1 MTGLCL
7 HESLQSHGCLNE
19 NTPKNILIPF
29 FFREMMKESMIKH
42 QEIQPD
48 KIIQENNPWVSYSI
62 FDFCYFCCPE
72 CDEKSKTKQ
81 DFVYHA
87 STFHNGVSLKWDE

>member
-1 MTGLCL
+1 MTLPKRDL
-7 HESLQSHGCLNE
+7 I
-19 NTPKNILIPF
+19 TP
-29 FFREMMKESMIKH
+29 FFREMMKESRINH
-42 QEIQPD
+42 QETQPD
-48 KIIQENNPWVSYSI
+48 KIVQDNNPWVSYSI

-87 STFHNGVSLKWDE
+87 SMFHSGVSLKFDRYLSI